1 MLIIVLLHIH
11 FLKMMDYC
19 QICQCFALPTLF
31 YKVFILC
38 SILNSVLLFLGAII
52 CLLIMNY
59 LVAKIKDHGILL
71 GALLNHK

>member
-1 MLIIVLLHIH
+1 MCIIIVLLHIH

-31 YKVFILC
+31 YKVF
-38 SILNSVLLFLGAII
+38 SILNSVLLFVGAII

-59 LVAKIKDHGILL
+59 LVAEIKDHGILP